1 MKQMMNGRNPTLSA
15 TAPPAFLNQA
25 SAEKSGLATFPA
37 QTFAIG
43 AKANAA
49 TAPSK
54 VAAAS
59 DNNDHDIVSDAD
71 ANNEAETA
79 SENPAAGVQTAANAV
94 EESKNEAAAA
104 EGSSHGTADATETV
118 PEASAATNENT
129 KPLSSQNKQLQTEA
143 KKED

>member
-1 MKQMMNGRNPTLSA
+1 MMNGRNPALSA

-49 TAPSK
+49 IASK
-54 VAAAS
+54 LPAAS
-59 DNNDHDIVSDAD
+59 DNQDLDVDAD

-79 SENPAAGVQTAANAV
+79 SENPAAGVQTATNAV
-94 EESKNEAAAA
+94 EESKIEAAAA
-104 EGSSHGTADATETV
+104 EGSSHGAANVSETV
-118 PEASAATNENT
+118 PEASAAATEDSM
-129 KPLSSQNKQLQTEA
+129 PLPSQNQQLQTEE
-143 KKED
+143 KSKTE